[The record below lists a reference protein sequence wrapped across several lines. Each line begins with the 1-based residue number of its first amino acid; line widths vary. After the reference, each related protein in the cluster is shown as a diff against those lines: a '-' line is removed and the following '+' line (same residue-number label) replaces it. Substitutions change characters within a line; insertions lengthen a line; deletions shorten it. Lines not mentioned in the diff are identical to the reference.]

1 MRVLIVGAGKVGTFI
16 AGDLAAAGHEVV
28 VVERTHERVDLLRQR
43 DDLQQVEWV
52 VADACEV
59 SQLADR
65 VAADR

>member
-28 VVERTHERVDLLRQR
+28 VVERTTERVDLLRQR
-43 DDLQQVEWV
+43 DDLDHVEWV